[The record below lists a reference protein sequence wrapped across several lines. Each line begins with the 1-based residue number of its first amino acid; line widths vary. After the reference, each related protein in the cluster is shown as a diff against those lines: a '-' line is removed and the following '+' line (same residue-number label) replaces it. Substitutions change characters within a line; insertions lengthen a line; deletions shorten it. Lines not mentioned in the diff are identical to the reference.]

1 MKTTGKVIIAI
12 VAVVVIIAV
21 AIFSSYNG
29 LVGLDENVNAAYS
42 NIKVQLQRRSD
53 LIPNLVS
60 TVQGYATHEE
70 EVFTAVADARAKLAG
85 ARSVD
90 ETIEADGELSSA
102 LSRLLAISEAY
113 PQLQAN
119 ENFLSLQ
126 DELAGTEN
134 RISVARKD
142 YNDAAQIYNKKV
154 RSFPTVIFA
163 GMFGFD
169 RKPLYESQPGAEQVP
184 TVNFN

>member
-1 MKTTGKVIIAI
+1 MKTTGKI
-12 VAVVVIIAV
+12 IIAV
-21 AIFSSYNG
+21 VAVIAIIVIAFVSGYNG
-29 LVGLDENVNAAYS
+29 LVGMEENVNTAYS
-42 NIKVQLQRRSD
+42 NVQVQLQRRSD
-53 LIPNLVS
+53 LIPNLVA

-85 ARSVD
+85 AQNID

-134 RISVARKD
+134 RIGVARKD
-142 YNDAAQIYNKKV
+142 YNEAAQTFNTKI
-154 RSFPTVIFA
+154 RRFPTNIFA

-169 RKPLYESQPGAEQVP
+169 RKSLFEAQEGSEQAPV
-184 TVNFN
+184 VSFD